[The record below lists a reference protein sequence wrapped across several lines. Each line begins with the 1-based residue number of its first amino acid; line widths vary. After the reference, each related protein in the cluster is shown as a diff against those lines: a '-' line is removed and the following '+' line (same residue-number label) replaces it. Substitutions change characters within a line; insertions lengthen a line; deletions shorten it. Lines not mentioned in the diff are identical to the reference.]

1 MTDVTVTIRR
11 IQRTIMPLP
20 ADFDPEQ
27 PLDEQFDWDYLSARL
42 HEDTELIDI
51 VLAQP
56 GAPLVRQSITDIGD
70 PFVLVEGGLVQN
82 DPELPV
88 FDLDILK
95 ADFIDADDIQYAREL
110 SGRACY
116 HGFTETAAR
125 LDAFV
130 ASYQEEVTDDG
141 R

>member
-1 MTDVTVTIRR
+1 MTDVTITIRR
-11 IQRTIMPLP
+11 IQRTTMPLP
-20 ADFDPEQ
+20 DGFDPEQ
-27 PLDEQFDWDYLSARL
+27 PLDEQLDWDYLSARL
-42 HEDTELIDI
+42 HEDTDLVDI

-56 GAPLVRQSITDIGD
+56 DAPLVRQSITDLGD

-95 ADFIDADDIQYAREL
+95 ADFIDADDVQYAREL
-110 SGRACY
+110 ADRARH
-116 HGFTETAAR
+116 HGLTETAKR
-125 LDAFV
+125 LDDFADG
-130 ASYQEEVTDDG
+130 YDEEVGGDG